1 MIRITDHIAISEDE
15 IGERFLRASGPGGQ
29 NVNKVATAVELRFD
43 VAHSALP
50 PDMQRRLKALAG
62 RQLTSDGVLIIWS
75 QSHRSQERNRV
86 DALGKLVTLLR
97 RAAVRPKKRIAT
109 KPTLASKKRRIEE
122 KVRRSRTKALR
133 RTNPAAD

>member
-1 MIRITDHIAISEDE
+1 
-15 IGERFLRASGPGGQ
+15 
-29 NVNKVATAVELRFD
+29 
-43 VAHSALP
+43 
-50 PDMQRRLKALAG
+50 
-62 RQLTSDGVLIIWS
+62 
-75 QSHRSQERNRV
+75 
-86 DALGKLVTLLR
+86 LR